1 MKDFKKNNIM
11 TTLSILTFNLEYGGE
26 LTTYGKKYKQSYDK
40 FINQYVTS
48 ISKFKPDIISFQEIL
63 FNNDKLIKNNRATTS
78 YAISNALQYYYYES
92 VNNGLAIA
100 SKYPIKKIF
109 DKEYYCGIEIDIN
122 NKLFRIFNLHLNH
135 EPCAH
140 FSLQNIPYSNTP
152 KNLTPAEAAK
162 ISAKDKLPVLRDIL
176 KNSNKNTFI
185 MGDFNETSHLDW
197 NEKAVKHGIVP
208 CEVKWVISSYLSDN
222 NFTDIIR
229 KKYNCNIKYPMNTC
243 DVIRKSNIKNAPARI
258 DFIYTNAKIKHITKA
273 CTIPLDL
280 SDHLP
285 VFVKLHL

>member
-40 FINQYVTS
+40 FINQYVTA

-92 VNNGLAIA
+92 INNGLAIA

-122 NKLFRIFNLHLNH
+122 NTLFRIFNLHLNH
-135 EPCAH
+135 
-140 FSLQNIPYSNTP
+140 
-152 KNLTPAEAAK
+152 
-162 ISAKDKLPVLRDIL
+162 
-176 KNSNKNTFI
+176 
-185 MGDFNETSHLDW
+185 
-197 NEKAVKHGIVP
+197 
-208 CEVKWVISSYLSDN
+208 
-222 NFTDIIR
+222 
-229 KKYNCNIKYPMNTC
+229 
-243 DVIRKSNIKNAPARI
+243 
-258 DFIYTNAKIKHITKA
+258 
-273 CTIPLDL
+273 
-280 SDHLP
+280 
-285 VFVKLHL
+285 